1 MMETVSIK
9 PDAEDFSSL
18 LERLSEGEILIP
30 TFQREFVWENSMIR
44 DLFDSILRGY
54 PVGSLI
60 FWKPAEEKFNVVDNI
75 GGVKVDTQSDTSSY
89 VLDGRQRLTALM
101 SVLNAKGCNF
111 NKFFL
116 NLKDDTVEYSS
127 RPRKGY
133 DYIHIRRKG
142 KKVQSYTDDLSPR
155 LRHNKRWNYQ
165 RSSRSFFKAEL
176 IRSKHQS

>member
-1 MMETVSIK
+1 METVSIK

-75 GGVKVDTQSDTSSY
+75 RGVKVD
-89 VLDGRQRLTALM
+89 
-101 SVLNAKGCNF
+101 NAP
-111 NKFFL
+111 L
-116 NLKDDTVEYSS
+116 
-127 RPRKGY
+127 P
-133 DYIHIRRKG
+133 
-142 KKVQSYTDDLSPR
+142 
-155 LRHNKRWNYQ
+155 
-165 RSSRSFFKAEL
+165 
-176 IRSKHQS
+176 